1 MLKRKLAFL
10 IIMFGFISTSAQAH
24 SGGHGE
30 IVLNESQAISVAH
43 SVATQFITQDPGLGF
58 GKLDPSWKTLPAA
71 AMRIHRKQDDYY
83 IVSLTN
89 KDKTLFILISI
100 FGDVYDANFTGEF
113 EGLK

>member
-1 MLKRKLAFL
+1 MSF
-10 IIMFGFISTSAQAH
+10 SANAH

-43 SVATQFITQDPGLGF
+43 TVIVQFITQDPGLGF
-58 GKLDPSWKTLPAA
+58 GKLDSSWKALPAA
-71 AMRIHRKQDDYY
+71 AKKIHRKKDDYY
-83 IVSLTN
+83 IVGLTN
-89 KDKTLFILISI
+89 GNKTLYVLISI